1 MVFLYGA
8 PFFVALGAHWLIP
21 EDRLTRAKAG
31 GLLVAFTGL
40 LLAFAEGL
48 QAPAGPDALA
58 GDALCLFGGAMWGA
72 TTVLVKA
79 SRLRRAPPQSML
91 LYQLGVSAPL
101 LLLASPLLGEAW
113 RIEPTPL
120 VLGAFLYQALGIAGI
135 SYAAWF
141 WLVSR
146 HSASRLAAFSV
157 LTPIFGVLAGAVIMG
172 DALGPLFGVA
182 VLLVAAGLWLVNR
195 PARG

>member
-1 MVFLYGA
+1 
-8 PFFVALGAHWLIP
+8 
-21 EDRLTRAKAG
+21 
-31 GLLVAFTGL
+31 
-40 LLAFAEGL
+40 
-48 QAPAGPDALA
+48 
-58 GDALCLFGGAMWGA
+58 
-72 TTVLVKA
+72 
-79 SRLRRAPPQSML
+79 
-91 LYQLGVSAPL
+91 
-101 LLLASPLLGEAW
+101 
-113 RIEPTPL
+113 

-157 LTPIFGVLAGAVIMG
+157 LMPIFGVLAGAVIMG